1 MSKEIRLVDCVI
13 LEDQGLLA
21 DLLKQDLERLPA
33 LSVVG
38 VARSVEEGRQ
48 LCRRHR
54 PDLLLMDL
62 CLPDGQGVEVAEQL
76 VLEKPAARVVV
87 LSAQCDRLS
96 CSRRLHAAILAVV
109 DKGNAIDT
117 LHHILQREVRRQR
130 GRGEQDDPLDMLT
143 ERERQVLC
151 LIGQGL
157 ASAEIA
163 DRLNITTL
171 TARTH
176 RRNITAK
183 LGFTRAELVLVAAG
197 MIPTSA

>member
-1 MSKEIRLVDCVI
+1 MDCVI

-21 DLLKQDLERLPA
+21 DLLRQDLDRIPG

-38 VARSVEEGRQ
+38 VARSVEEGKR
-48 LCRRHR
+48 LCRSQR

-62 CLPDGQGVEVAEQL
+62 LLPDGQGVEVAEQL
-76 VLEKPAARVVV
+76 LQEKPAAQVVV
-87 LSAQCDRLS
+87 LSAQCDRLF

-109 DKGNAIDT
+109 DKGTAIDS
-117 LHHILQREVRRQR
+117 LHLILEREVCRQR
-130 GRGEQDDPLDMLT
+130 GSVENDDPLEALT
-143 ERERQVLC
+143 ERERQVLA

-157 ASAEIA
+157 SSAEIA
-163 DRLNITTL
+163 ARLDISLL

-183 LGFTRAELVLVAAG
+183 LGFSGAELVLLASGRLPHQA
-197 MIPTSA
+197 

>member
-1 MSKEIRLVDCVI
+1 MI

-21 DLLKQDLERLPA
+21 DLLRQDLDRIPG

-38 VARSVEEGRQ
+38 VARSVEEGKR
-48 LCRRHR
+48 LCRSQR

-62 CLPDGQGVEVAEQL
+62 LLPDGQGVEVAEQL
-76 VLEKPAARVVV
+76 LQEKPAAQVVV
-87 LSAQCDRLS
+87 LSAQCDRLF

-109 DKGNAIDT
+109 DKGTAIDS
-117 LHHILQREVRRQR
+117 LHLILEREVCRQR
-130 GRGEQDDPLDMLT
+130 GSVENDDPLGVLT
-143 ERERQVLC
+143 ERERQVLA

-157 ASAEIA
+157 SSPEIA
-163 DRLNITTL
+163 ARLNISQL

-183 LGFTRAELVLVAAG
+183 LGFSGAELVLLASRRLPHQA
-197 MIPTSA
+197 

>member
-1 MSKEIRLVDCVI
+1 MDCVI

-21 DLLKQDLERLPA
+21 DLLRQDLDRIPG

-38 VARSVEEGRQ
+38 VARSVEEGKR
-48 LCRRHR
+48 LCRSQR

-62 CLPDGQGVEVAEQL
+62 LLPDGQGVEVAEQL
-76 VLEKPAARVVV
+76 LQEKPAAQVVV
-87 LSAQCDRLS
+87 LSAQCDRLF

-109 DKGNAIDT
+109 DKGTAIDS
-117 LHHILQREVRRQR
+117 LHLILEREVCRQR
-130 GRGEQDDPLDMLT
+130 GSVENDDPLGALT
-143 ERERQVLC
+143 ERERQVLA

-157 ASAEIA
+157 SSAEIA
-163 DRLNITTL
+163 ARLNISLL

-183 LGFTRAELVLVAAG
+183 LGFSGAELVLLASGRLPHQA
-197 MIPTSA
+197 

>member
-1 MSKEIRLVDCVI
+1 MDCVI

-21 DLLKQDLERLPA
+21 DLLRQDLDRIPG

-38 VARSVEEGRQ
+38 VARSVEEGKR
-48 LCRRHR
+48 LCRSQR

-62 CLPDGQGVEVAEQL
+62 LLPDGQGVEVAEQL
-76 VLEKPAARVVV
+76 LQEKPAAQVVV
-87 LSAQCDRLS
+87 LSAQCDRLF

-109 DKGNAIDT
+109 DKGTAIDS
-117 LHHILQREVRRQR
+117 LHFILEREVCRQR
-130 GRGEQDDPLDMLT
+130 GSVENDDPLGALT
-143 ERERQVLC
+143 ERERQVLA

-157 ASAEIA
+157 SSAEIA
-163 DRLNITTL
+163 ARLDISLL

-183 LGFTRAELVLVAAG
+183 LGFSGAELVLLASGRLPHQA
-197 MIPTSA
+197 

>member
-1 MSKEIRLVDCVI
+1 LDCVI

-21 DLLKQDLERLPA
+21 DLLRQDLDRIPG

-38 VARSVEEGRQ
+38 VARSVEEGKR
-48 LCRRHR
+48 LCRSQR

-62 CLPDGQGVEVAEQL
+62 LLPDGQGVEVAEQL
-76 VLEKPAARVVV
+76 LLEKPAAQVVV
-87 LSAQCDRLS
+87 LSAQCDRLF

-109 DKGNAIDT
+109 DKGTAIDS
-117 LHHILQREVRRQR
+117 LHLILEREVCRQR
-130 GRGEQDDPLDMLT
+130 GSVENDDPLGALT
-143 ERERQVLC
+143 ERERQVLA

-157 ASAEIA
+157 SSAEIA
-163 DRLNITTL
+163 ARLNISLL

-183 LGFTRAELVLVAAG
+183 LGCSGAELVLLASGRLPHQA
-197 MIPTSA
+197 

>member
-1 MSKEIRLVDCVI
+1 MI

-21 DLLKQDLERLPA
+21 DLLRQDLDRIPG

-38 VARSVEEGRQ
+38 VGRSVEEGRY
-48 LCRRHR
+48 LCRKRR

-62 CLPDGQGVEVAEQL
+62 LLPDGQGVDVAEHL
-76 VLEKPAARVVV
+76 LLEKPTAQVVV
-87 LSAQCDRLS
+87 LSAQCERLS

-109 DKGNAIDT
+109 DKGTAIDT
-117 LHHILQREVRRQR
+117 LHLILQREVLRERSSGQ
-130 GRGEQDDPLDMLT
+130 QDDPFGALT
-143 ERERQVLC
+143 ERERQVLA

-157 ASAEIA
+157 SSLEIA
-163 DRLNITTL
+163 ARLNISLL

-183 LGFTRAELVLVAAG
+183 LGFTGAELVLLASGRLPAQ
-197 MIPTSA
+197 A

>member
-1 MSKEIRLVDCVI
+1 VDCVI

-21 DLLKQDLERLPA
+21 DLLKQDLERIPA

-38 VARSVEEGRQ
+38 VARTVEQGRQ
-48 LCRRHR
+48 LCLRHR

-62 CLPDGQGVEVAEQL
+62 LLPDGQGVEVAELL
-76 VLEKPAARVVV
+76 VLENPAARVVV

-109 DKGNAIDT
+109 DKGTAVDT

-130 GRGEQDDPLDMLT
+130 GSGEQDDPLQSLT
-143 ERERQVLC
+143 ERERQVLS
-151 LIGQGL
+151 LIGRGL
-157 ASAEIA
+157 SSAEIA
-163 DRLNITTL
+163 ERLNITTL

-183 LGFTRAELVLVAAG
+183 LGFTRAELVLLAAG
-197 MIPTSA
+197 RLPDMA

>member
-1 MSKEIRLVDCVI
+1 MDCVI

-21 DLLKQDLERLPA
+21 DLLRQDLDRIPG

-38 VARSVEEGRQ
+38 VARSVEEGKR
-48 LCRRHR
+48 LCRSQR

-62 CLPDGQGVEVAEQL
+62 LLPDGQGVEVAEQL
-76 VLEKPAARVVV
+76 LQEKPAAQVVV
-87 LSAQCDRLS
+87 LSAQCDRLF

-109 DKGNAIDT
+109 DKGTAIDS
-117 LHHILQREVRRQR
+117 LHLILEREVCRQR
-130 GRGEQDDPLDMLT
+130 GSVENDDPLGALT
-143 ERERQVLC
+143 ERERQVLA

-157 ASAEIA
+157 SSAEIA
-163 DRLNITTL
+163 ARLDISLL

-183 LGFTRAELVLVAAG
+183 LGFSGAELVLLASGRLPHQA
-197 MIPTSA
+197 

>member
-1 MSKEIRLVDCVI
+1 MDCLI
-13 LEDQGLLA
+13 LEDQGVLA
-21 DLLKQDLERLPA
+21 DLLKQDLERIPA

-38 VARSVEEGRQ
+38 VARTVEQGRQ

-62 CLPDGQGVEVAEQL
+62 LLPDGQGVEVAEQL
-76 VLEKPAARVVV
+76 VLENPAARVVV

-109 DKGNAIDT
+109 DKGTAIDT
-117 LHHILQREVRRQR
+117 LHHILLREVRRQR
-130 GRGEQDDPLDMLT
+130 GSGAQEDPLETLT
-143 ERERQVLC
+143 ERERQVLF

-157 ASAEIA
+157 SSAEIA

-183 LGFTRAELVLVAAG
+183 LGFTRAELVLLAAG
-197 MIPTSA
+197 RLPARA

>member
-1 MSKEIRLVDCVI
+1 MI

-21 DLLKQDLERLPA
+21 DLLRQDLERIPG

-38 VARSVEEGRQ
+38 VARSVEEGNH
-48 LCRRHR
+48 LCRQHR

-62 CLPDGQGVEVAEQL
+62 LLPDGQGVAVAEQL
-76 VLEKPAARVVV
+76 LLEKPTAQVMV

-109 DKGNAIDT
+109 DKGSAIDT
-117 LHHILQREVRRQR
+117 LRVILEREVRRQR
-130 GRGEQDDPLDMLT
+130 SSGAQDDPFAALT
-143 ERERQVLC
+143 ERERQVLS

-157 ASAEIA
+157 SSAEIA
-163 DRLNITTL
+163 ARLNISLL

-183 LGFTRAELVLVAAG
+183 LGFSRAELVLLASG
-197 MIPTSA
+197 RLPTQA

>member
-1 MSKEIRLVDCVI
+1 MDCVI

-21 DLLKQDLERLPA
+21 DLLRQDLDRIPG

-38 VARSVEEGRQ
+38 VARSVEEGKR
-48 LCRRHR
+48 LCRSQR

-62 CLPDGQGVEVAEQL
+62 LLPDGQGVEVAEQL
-76 VLEKPAARVVV
+76 LQEKPAAQVVV
-87 LSAQCDRLS
+87 LSAQCDRLF

-109 DKGNAIDT
+109 DKGTAIDS
-117 LHHILQREVRRQR
+117 LHFILEREVCRQR
-130 GRGEQDDPLDMLT
+130 GSVENDDPLGALT
-143 ERERQVLC
+143 ERERQVLA

-157 ASAEIA
+157 SSAEIA
-163 DRLNITTL
+163 ARLNISLL

-183 LGFTRAELVLVAAG
+183 LGFSGAELVLLASGRLPHQA
-197 MIPTSA
+197 

>member
-1 MSKEIRLVDCVI
+1 MDCVI

-21 DLLKQDLERLPA
+21 DLLRQDLDRIPG

-38 VARSVEEGRQ
+38 VARSVEEGKR
-48 LCRRHR
+48 LCRSQR

-62 CLPDGQGVEVAEQL
+62 LLPDGQGVEVAEQL
-76 VLEKPAARVVV
+76 LQEKPVAQVVV
-87 LSAQCDRLS
+87 LSAQCDRLF

-109 DKGNAIDT
+109 DKGTAIDS
-117 LHHILQREVRRQR
+117 LHLILEREVCRQR
-130 GRGEQDDPLDMLT
+130 GSVENDDPLGALT
-143 ERERQVLC
+143 ERERQVLA

-157 ASAEIA
+157 SSAEIA
-163 DRLNITTL
+163 ARLDISLL

-183 LGFTRAELVLVAAG
+183 LGFSGAELVLLASGRLPHQA
-197 MIPTSA
+197 

>member
-1 MSKEIRLVDCVI
+1 MI

-21 DLLKQDLERLPA
+21 DLLRQDLDRIPG

-38 VARSVEEGRQ
+38 VARSVEEGKR
-48 LCRRHR
+48 LCRSQR

-62 CLPDGQGVEVAEQL
+62 LLPDGQGVEVAEQL
-76 VLEKPAARVVV
+76 LQEKPAAQVVV
-87 LSAQCDRLS
+87 LSAQCDRLF

-109 DKGNAIDT
+109 DKGTAIDS
-117 LHHILQREVRRQR
+117 LHLILEREVCRQR
-130 GRGEQDDPLDMLT
+130 GSVENDDPLGALT
-143 ERERQVLC
+143 ERERQVLA

-157 ASAEIA
+157 SSAEIA
-163 DRLNITTL
+163 ARLNISLL

-183 LGFTRAELVLVAAG
+183 LGFSGAELVLLA
-197 MIPTSA
+197 SARLPNQA

>member
-1 MSKEIRLVDCVI
+1 VDCVI

-21 DLLKQDLERLPA
+21 DLLKQDLERIPA

-38 VARSVEEGRQ
+38 VARSVREGRQ
-48 LCRRHR
+48 LCQRHR

-62 CLPDGQGVEVAEQL
+62 LLPDGQGVEVAEQL
-76 VLEKPAARVVV
+76 VQEKPTARVVV
-87 LSAQCDRLS
+87 LSAQSDRLS

-109 DKGNAIDT
+109 DKGAAIDS
-117 LHHILQREVRRQR
+117 LHHILQREVRRHR
-130 GRGEQDDPLDMLT
+130 GCGEQDDPLETLT
-143 ERERQVLC
+143 ERERQVLS

-157 ASAEIA
+157 SSAEIA
-163 DRLNITTL
+163 ERLNITTL

-183 LGFTRAELVLVAAG
+183 LGFTRAELVLLAAG
-197 MIPTSA
+197 KLPSRA